1 MGLYFIIMK
10 QDLKEYEKGDII
22 AVHSWGLRLGIL
34 ESIEKP
40 HNFHLRFLELGHN
53 NLLWDDYL
61 SYIWSYN
68 EPTLKDRVIYTGRN
82 VFKDPCLPD
91 DQLEIVHKIFSK
103 YHPKRKDQILKT
115 THYDK
120 ARTLRDSG
128 SSENIDIF
136 SSI

>member
-10 QDLKEYEKGDII
+10 QDLKEYEKGDIVV
-22 AVHSWGLRLGIL
+22 VHSWDLSLGIL
-34 ESIEKP
+34 ESIEKSRT
-40 HNFHLRFLELGHN
+40 FQLRFLQLGHD
-53 NLLWDDYL
+53 NLLWGDYL
-61 SYIWSYN
+61 YYIWSSY
-68 EPTLKDRVIYTGRN
+68 EDKLKSRVIYTNRN
-82 VFKDPCLPD
+82 VFRDPCLPD
-91 DQLEIVHKIFSK
+91 DQLETVHKVFSK
-103 YHPKRKDQILKT
+103 YHTKRKDQILKT